1 MRLCV
6 ASLSGAWAYIQL
18 ELPAEEQ
25 RYALKK
31 VRAADVEDAYHY
43 MSSLFWHYQGK
54 NMSFVQWDRQVGIV
68 IWAQLYVCIRNGSL
82 IYFCWAPGL
91 IVREFYN

>member
-1 MRLCV
+1 MHAL
-6 ASLSGAWAYIQL
+6 AGAWAFIQL

-31 VRAADVEDAYHY
+31 VRAADVEDAYNY

-54 NMSFVQWDRQVGIV
+54 NMSFAQWDRQVLS
-68 IWAQLYVCIRNGSL
+68 QLYRLCILFSRQSDSSFNL
-82 IYFCWAPGL
+82 MTQK
-91 IVREFYN
+91 R